1 MANLKFLKGLYQS
14 LDNAAIAEGQILITK
29 DTREMFVDVDASTR
43 IKIGDFTVVATIAEL
58 EALDATKVPT
68 SRLYYVEDGNILA
81 RSNGTSWIQVNKQK
95 SASELKEFLGLG
107 TLAYKSEVAE
117 GDLNA
122 ELAAKVNAS
131 AAANHTHDNMTVLN
145 GITAEKVAAWDAA
158 EQNANDHAD
167 DLNEAMNTRVEA
179 LEAVDHTH
187 ANKALLDTYT
197 QTEENLADAV
207 AKKHEHAN
215 KTELD
220 KIVEGDKA
228 KWDAVAA
235 DHLTSADKTA
245 LENSI
250 KEAKKAG
257 TDANTNIETYKVTND
272 ARVLA
277 VEEDIA
283 EITNADNGI
292 LAQAKAYSDGKLAT
306 ARTEVSAEIDADVK
320 VVNDALEAYKSAND
334 TALAGVKA
342 TAEAAATKEYT
353 DAELAK
359 KVDKVEGKSLVSD
372 TEITKL
378 AGVSEGANKV
388 EASENNGKIKIDGVE
403 TTVYT
408 HPEKHAIAEVDG
420 LGEALAGFQV
430 KGDYAADDHKHVKAD
445 ITDFAHTHT
454 ASEITD
460 LDATIKGY
468 DYATKT
474 EAQGYAD
481 GKDEAIA
488 AAQKAADD
496 ITAYVGT
503 FTASEGVDTV
513 VKYIDAKTANIAS
526 DDRVDGIDER
536 LTQAEKDIDAIEAD
550 YLKAADKTELEGKI
564 TAEKQRAE
572 GIEGGLRT
580 DVDAIKADYL
590 KAEDKTELSNAITA
604 EKERAEGIEGGLR
617 TDVNTIMGDYLKAAD
632 KTGLEGKITAEET
645 RAKGVE
651 ESLQTQ
657 INTIM
662 NNPDAEG
669 AINSINEF
677 TQYVKDHGTIAD
689 GFRTDIDKNKE
700 DIAAN
705 AKAIEDHETLA
716 GQTYETKTDA
726 AQKLTDAKA
735 YTDAEVAKDRERI
748 ATLEAIDHDAYVA
761 ADTALKNELSAAI
774 EAAKVEASNQNAVVL
789 AEAQAYAD
797 QAKADAEAKA
807 AELDAALKSELQG
820 EIDADVKVVSDAL
833 AQYKIDNDVA
843 VDLKANAADVYT
855 KTETYTQDE
864 VNAAIEAAVTAA
876 TTWGEF

>member
-1 MANLKFLKGLYQS
+1 MANLNLKFLRGLQAS
-14 LDNAAIAEGQILITK
+14 LPTTGTDGYFYLTTDTHRLYTSIDGKVVPVNEGVTTVANL
-29 DTREMFVDVDASTR
+29 DALASVTGA
-43 IKIGDFTVVATIAEL
+43 KAGDFF
-58 EALDATKVPT
+58 
-68 SRLYYVEDGNILA
+68 YC
-81 RSNGTSWIQVNKQK
+81 
-95 SASELKEFLGLG
+95 
-107 TLAYKSEVAE
+107 
-117 GDLNA
+117 
-122 ELAAKVNAS
+122 
-131 AAANHTHDNMTVLN
+131 
-145 GITAEKVAAWDAA
+145 
-158 EQNANDHAD
+158 
-167 DLNEAMNTRVEA
+167 
-179 LEAVDHTH
+179 
-187 ANKALLDTYT
+187 
-197 QTEENLADAV
+197 TEENILTVFNGQNFVQINPDTGATSVEVVGEGNAVTAASYDAATRKLTLTKGEIFALPADISNAVGELGDYDNVKAYVDAKTSGIVSDADLGALAERVTTAEGEIDALQADSHTHTFV
-207 AKKHEHAN
+207 DSDVEDAIAKKHTHTFADADVVDAISKKHSHAN
-215 KTELD
+215 AAELD

-257 TDANTNIETYKVTND
+257 TDANTALEAYKVTND

-292 LAQAKAYSDGKLAT
+292 LAQAKTYSDGKLAT

-445 ITDFAHTHT
+445 ITDFAHTHI

-481 GKDEAIA
+481 AKDEAIA
-488 AAQKAADD
+488 AAQKAGDD
-496 ITAYVGT
+496 AQD
-503 FTASEGVDTV
+503 A
-513 VKYIDAKTANIAS
+513 IDAYIESNDAALAAETKAREDADADFETRIATLEGNFGEG
-526 DDRVDGIDER
+526 DNTVDAKIAAAVAAEAEIAR
-536 LTQAEKDIDAIEAD
+536 AAEKANADAIDALEGRMDTA
-550 YLKAADKTELEGKI
+550 EGKI
-564 TAEKQRAE
+564 SALETESAKHAVKTEVEAALALKA
-572 GIEGGLRT
+572 
-580 DVDAIKADYL
+580 DKSVVDAMYTNEQIDA
-590 KAEDKTELSNAITA
+590 AI
-604 EKERAEGIEGGLR
+604 L
-617 TDVNTIMGDYLKAAD
+617 V
-632 KTGLEGKITAEET
+632 ET
-645 RAKGVE
+645 NRAKGVE
-651 ESLQTQ
+651 EGLQTQ

-662 NNPDAEG
+662 NNPDTEG
-669 AINSINEF
+669 VINSINEF

-705 AKAIEDHETLA
+705 AKAIADHETLA
-716 GQTYETKTDA
+716 AETYETKTDA

-735 YTDAEVAKDRERI
+735 YTDTTVATEKTARE
-748 ATLEAIDHDAYVA
+748 A
-761 ADTALKNELSAAI
+761 ADAELAAAI

-789 AEAQAYAD
+789 AEAQKYAD
-797 QAKADAEAKA
+797 QAEADAIA
-807 AELDAALKSELQG
+807 DAASKYETKGTAQG
-820 EIDADVKVVSDAL
+820 IVD
-833 AQYKIDNDVA
+833 
-843 VDLKANAADVYT
+843 DLKLSETYEPIGAEERAVAAA
-855 KTETYTQDE
+855 KTETENQVKALSDGQ
-864 VNAAIEAAVTAA
+864 VA
-876 TTWGEF
+876 TNKEDIASLFEQLQWGSF

>member
-1 MANLKFLKGLYQS
+1 MANLKFLKGNYAS
-14 LDNAAIAEGQILITK
+14 LGNAAITEGQILVTK
-29 DTREMFVDVDASTR
+29 DTRELFVDVDASTR
-43 IKIGDFTVVATIAEL
+43 IKIGDFTVIANITAL
-58 EALDATKVPT
+58 EALDATQVPT

-81 RSNGTSWIQVNKQK
+81 RSNGTTWIQVNKQK
-95 SASELKEFLGLG
+95 TADELKTFLGLG
-107 TLAYKSEVAE
+107 SMAYKSEVTE

-122 ELAAKVNAS
+122 DLKAKVNAS

-145 GITAEKVAAWDAA
+145 GITAEKVAAWDAS
-158 EQNANDHAD
+158 EQNAKDYAD
-167 DLNEAMNTRVEA
+167 DLDEAMNTRVEA

-187 ANKALLDTYT
+187 TNKELLDTYT
-197 QTEENLADAV
+197 QTEANLADAV
-207 AKKHEHAN
+207 AKKHSHAN
-215 KTELD
+215 AEELD
-220 KIVEGDKA
+220 KIVAGDKA

-235 DHLTSADKTA
+235 DYLDSEDETA
-245 LENSI
+245 LKNLI
-250 KEAKKAG
+250 KEAKQAG
-257 TDANTNIETYKVTND
+257 TDANTNVEAYKVTND
-272 ARVLA
+272 ARVKA
-277 VEEDIA
+277 VEDDIA
-283 EITNADNGI
+283 EIVDGTNGI
-292 LAQAKAYSDGKLAT
+292 LAQAKTYSDGKLDAAKT
-306 ARTEVSAEIDADVK
+306 AISAEIDADVK
-320 VVNDALEAYKSAND
+320 VVADDLAGYKTSNDA
-334 TALAGVKA
+334 ALAGVKA

-353 DAELAK
+353 EAELAK

-378 AGVSEGANKV
+378 AGVSAGANKV
-388 EASENNGKIKIDGVE
+388 EASENNGNIKIDGVE
-403 TTVYT
+403 TVVYT
-408 HPEKHAIAEVDG
+408 HPAKHAIADVDG
-420 LGEALAGFQV
+420 LGDALAGFQA
-430 KGDYAADDHKHVKAD
+430 KGDYAVENHKHVKAD
-445 ITDFAHTHT
+445 ITDFAHTHI

-468 DYATKT
+468 NYATKT
-474 EAQGYAD
+474 EAEGYANA
-481 GKDEAIA
+481 KDEAIA

-632 KTGLEGKITAEET
+632 KTELEGKITAEET

-735 YTDAEVAKDRERI
+735 YTDAEVAKDRERL
-748 ATLEAIDHDAYVA
+748 AALEAIDHDAYVA

-774 EAAKVEASNQNAVVL
+774 DAAKTEAANQDAVVL

-797 QAKADAEAKA
+797 QVQGDAEAKA
-807 AELDAALKSELQG
+807 AELDAALKTELQG

-833 AQYKIDNDVA
+833 SQYKIDNDAAVA
-843 VDLKANAADVYT
+843 LKANAADVYT
-855 KTETYTQDE
+855 KAE
-864 VNAAIEAAVTAA
+864 VEALMS
-876 TTWGEF
+876 WGEF